1 MALIRGSQISGSV
14 ASASYA
20 ETASYALNAGN
31 SYYIVTGSVTAS
43 VGVTGDIFIIKS
55 GSFSPFT
62 VSNTGL
68 ITISGSAAN
77 LFLVKNANNQAIL
90 TVSQSGVVQFA
101 TQSTDP
107 VGTPE
112 AGAIWFTSASFFI
125 GLE

>member
-20 ETASYALNAGN
+20 LTASYALNSSGTGFPFSGSA
-31 SYYIVTGSVTAS
+31 SITGSLTMIGPVII
-43 VGVTGDIFIIKS
+43 TGSFQIQPSDTSGDVFIIKNS
-55 GSFSPFT
+55 LGQ
-62 VSNTGL
+62 
-68 ITISGSAAN
+68 N
-77 LFLVKNANNQAIL
+77 LV

-107 VGTPE
+107 VGTPNP
-112 AGAIWFTSASFFI
+112 GAIWFTSASFFV

>member
-20 ETASYALNAGN
+20 LTASYALNAGN
-31 SYYIVTGSVTAS
+31 SYHIATGSVTAS

-107 VGTPE
+107 VGSTN
-112 AGAIWFTSASFFI
+112 AGTIWFTSASFYI
-125 GLE
+125 GLD